1 MKSHAWPANFGG
13 QTKTGSRPVTDQ
25 MRSDDRSAVSGQM
38 RSGGRFEVTG
48 QTTEKK
54 YVVTLN
60 FWNISAPNSSI

>member
-25 MRSDDRSAVSGQM
+25 MRSDDRSAVNGQT

-54 YVVTLN
+54 
-60 FWNISAPNSSI
+60 